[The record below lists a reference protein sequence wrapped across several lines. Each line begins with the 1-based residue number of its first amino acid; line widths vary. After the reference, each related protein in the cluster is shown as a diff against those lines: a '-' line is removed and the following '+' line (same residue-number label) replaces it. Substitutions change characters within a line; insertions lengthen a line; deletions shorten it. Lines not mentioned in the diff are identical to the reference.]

1 MSQAATDNTRNAH
14 EQGTPPAPSTALAL
28 ALEAGQDVGTRD
40 RFIAQAVAAG
50 DSPSVAADFL
60 GLSRQQ
66 IYAVVEAQ
74 RQIEGTEAQQL
85 TPEQESAWRATEN
98 RLEEMTS
105 GEDFE
110 RLVQVLLYDID
121 PTVRPLGG
129 VGDRAR
135 DAAADLAHGDGS
147 VYSISLEKEW
157 TRKVRSEVRRVLGFG
172 HKPAF
177 VYAIT
182 NRKTTRAAEDRLE
195 RWADGQGV
203 RLRVLGQRWLV
214 TKLLHPEYRDL
225 RSEVLGLA
233 AVQPRVFLEPGE
245 YRRLLNAR
253 PASLGL
259 DVERVGPDEP
269 TARLSQCLESRPAVV
284 LSGPGGIGKTRLV
297 LDLAE
302 NAKPGQVWR
311 FLDEAS
317 AVTPEAL
324 AELGGY
330 GEMVVVLD
338 NAHRR
343 RDLKQVLGLLER
355 RQPTPKI
362 VFVVRPNR
370 VESVE
375 QAAGSVWIGPL
386 SERDYLEVRR
396 LEDPDIAKLVKSPP
410 FNLDYDGMVRAVVEL
425 AEGNPQIAVLAATL
439 ARDGVSIAELSHTE
453 IFAQHVSGLL
463 STIADR
469 AAEPR
474 QLRELLAIVS
484 AVGSI
489 DREDEHAVKV
499 SGELLGFSSP
509 AIRRWLSELA
519 DLGLLIEQREGRF
532 VIKPDLLAEHVLV
545 SSFFTHRWQPVLDYR
560 DVLAAFAPKHLL
572 KMCSALGRVPGSQ
585 LDPQHPGLRALQAW
599 IAPTVASGD
608 LKTAAE
614 LIRALLPGA
623 ENLILD
629 YFQAL
634 VKRCEDDPNVLRG
647 EAGKTLVE
655 ATQGVNEDVAAGWK
669 LLLRLMAATAD
680 PKTVDAARVAMNSI
694 FQRVPVQ
701 VSDRDAWILATVQGT
716 LTNVTRG
723 YARRARTAGEL
734 RAATAAGQA
743 LLATTFESSTMSV
756 ERENE
761 IVLHSYA
768 LPGTPATEEA
778 LLVGVDVITSTFLR
792 IDIAEQLRS
801 IEAVT
806 ELGRRAAG
814 FAGAFGIRL
823 STDARAM
830 ANKALSE
837 FDQFMIDSFNELSL
851 PARSAALA
859 YLLARREWTTRSPDN
874 EEPTPPERLPPLPAR
889 TDELEEY
896 ITLFYPKPVDAP
908 RLVSWEE
915 NERAKRERCTQVAQ
929 RLASEADWR
938 EHLERWEGWREQATD
953 LFGGDTTL
961 SSSYPVGIVL
971 ADVAQQTPKRAVE
984 IIDQLINTDSV
995 LRTDTGRAINQLVAA
1010 GTVARTTVARWLKA
1024 DDTTR
1029 ATLAVAVGDLD
1040 SELAVRTFRELA
1052 SDPSVT
1058 VRRSVLTGL
1067 RYGRTTSEWRIAL
1080 GLRIAGELADIDA
1093 LNTILKVAE
1102 AADLRLTAELGKEA
1116 KQALV
1121 RTAEVER
1128 LDTHDLTDTLRRL
1141 EPLTGDLAMLWVW
1154 QRIEWLQNASQRN
1167 WMIDLLPDALAPS
1180 IREHATPA
1188 DLSQALQRFEMSDM
1202 SSLAG
1207 EALRTLLNWI
1217 DPGSPA
1223 ITELI
1228 VRLYDDPDKTKR
1240 AYLLLHLDISWE
1252 ACRARAEVLAER
1264 LDEEAVTELV
1274 DSMLPRTYSP
1284 GSYEHIEN
1292 ALEHVRSWTK
1302 PTADASFVHAVG
1314 ASIAMLERTLS
1325 RERERNRREAE
1336 LSTLT

>member
-1 MSQAATDNTRNAH
+1 MSQAAADNTRKAH

-40 RFIAQAVAAG
+40 RFIAQAVVAG
-50 DSPSVAADFL
+50 DSPSVVADFL

-66 IYAVVEAQ
+66 VYAVVESQ
-74 RQIEGTEAQQL
+74 RQLAGVEAR
-85 TPEQESAWRATEN
+85 EQIAPDQEHAWRATE
-98 RLEEMTS
+98 RQLEEMT
-105 GEDFE
+105 GAEDFE

-121 PTVRPLGG
+121 PSVRPLGG

-135 DAAADLAHGDGS
+135 DAAGDLVLDDGS

-157 TRKVRSEVRRVLGFG
+157 TRKMRREVRRILDFG
-172 HKPAF
+172 HRPRF

-182 NRKTTRAAEDRLE
+182 NRKTTRAAEERLE
-195 RWADGQGV
+195 QWAGNEGIT
-203 RLRVLGQRWLV
+203 LRVLGQRWLV
-214 TKLLHPEYRDL
+214 TKLLHPDHLHL
-225 RSEVLGLA
+225 RSEILGLA
-233 AVQPRVFLEPGE
+233 SPRPRVFLEPHE
-245 YRRLLNAR
+245 YRQLLNAR

-259 DVERVGPDEP
+259 DVTRVGSDEL
-269 TARLSQCLESRPAVV
+269 ASRLLESLKSRPAVV
-284 LSGPGGIGKTRLV
+284 LTGPGGIGKTRLV

-302 NAKPGQVWR
+302 DAKQGQVWR
-311 FLDEAS
+311 FLDEATACS
-317 AVTPEAL
+317 PQAL
-324 AELGGY
+324 GELSGNK
-330 GEMVVVLD
+330 EMVVVID

-343 RDLKQVLGLLER
+343 MDLKRVLGLLER
-355 RQPTPKI
+355 RQPRPKV
-362 VFVVRPNR
+362 VFVVRPMR
-370 VESVE
+370 VEAVE
-375 QAAGSVWIGPL
+375 QAAGIVWIGQL
-386 SERDYLEVRR
+386 SESDYLAVRR
-396 LEDPDIAKLVKSPP
+396 LGDPDITKLVKSPP
-410 FNLDYDGMVRAVVEL
+410 FSLSYDGMVRAIVGL
-425 AEGNPQIAVLAATL
+425 AEGNPQIAMLAATL
-439 ARDGVSIAELSHTE
+439 ARDGVSIAELSHAE

-463 STIADR
+463 STITDR
-469 AAEPR
+469 AAESR

-489 DREDEHAVKV
+489 DRDDEHAVRAV
-499 SGELLGFSSP
+499 GELLGFPAP

-519 DLGLLIEQREGRF
+519 DLGLLIEREGHF
-532 VIKPDLLAEHVLV
+532 AIKPDLLAEHVLV
-545 SSFFTHRWQPVLDYR
+545 ASFFTDRWQLVLDYR
-560 DVLAAFAPKHLL
+560 DVLAAFAPQHLQEL
-572 KMCSALGRVPGSQ
+572 CSALGRVPDGQ
-585 LDPQHPGLRALQAW
+585 LDRQHQGLRALRAR
-599 IAPTVASGD
+599 ITPIIASGD
-608 LKTAAE
+608 LKLAAE
-614 LIRALLPGA
+614 LIHALLPGA
-623 ENLILD
+623 EGLVLD
-629 YFQAL
+629 DFQAL
-634 VKRCEDDPNVLRG
+634 VKRCEHEPDLLRG

-655 ATQGVNEDVAAGWK
+655 ATQRVNKDVAAGWR

-680 PKTVDAARVAMNSI
+680 LKTADAARVAMMSI
-694 FQRVPVQ
+694 FQRVPFQ
-701 VSDRDAWILATVQGT
+701 VSNQDAWILATVQGT

-743 LLATTFESSTMSV
+743 LLATTFESSTMFV

-761 IVLHSYA
+761 LVLHSYA

-792 IDIAEQLRS
+792 LEIAEQLRS

-823 STDARAM
+823 SNDARAM

-837 FDQFMIDSFNELSL
+837 FDQFTIDSFNELSL

-874 EEPTPPERLPPLPAR
+874 EEQTPPERLPPLPTR

-908 RLVSWEE
+908 RLVPWEE

-938 EHLERWEGWREQATD
+938 EHLERWEEWREQAIE
-953 LFGGDTTL
+953 LFGQNTTL

-984 IIDQLINTDSV
+984 IIDQLIDTGSV
-995 LRTDTGRAINQLVAA
+995 LRTDTGRAMNQLVAA
-1010 GTVARTTVARWLKA
+1010 GTVGQTIVARWLKA
-1024 DDTTR
+1024 DDATR
-1029 ATLAVAVGDLD
+1029 AMLAVAVGDID

-1052 SDPSVT
+1052 SDPSMT
-1058 VRRSVLTGL
+1058 VRRGVLTGL

-1093 LNTILKVAE
+1093 LNTVLMVAE
-1102 AADLRLTAELGKEA
+1102 AADLRLTAEMGKEA

-1128 LDTHDLTDTLRRL
+1128 LDTHDLTETLRRL

-1154 QRIEWLQNASQRN
+1154 KRIEWLQDASQQN

-1188 DLSQALQRFEMSDM
+1188 DLSQALQRFEVSDM

-1223 ITELI
+1223 VTELI
-1228 VRLYDDPDKTKR
+1228 VRLYDDPVMNRR

-1252 ACRARAEVLAER
+1252 ACRARAEVLAEH
-1264 LDEEAVTELV
+1264 LDEEAVTMLV
-1274 DSMLPRTYSP
+1274 DAMLPSTWSGP
-1284 GSYEHIEN
+1284 YEPHLED
-1292 ALEHVRSWTK
+1292 ALEHLKSWTTQ
-1302 PTADASFVHAVG
+1302 PAGTSFGHAVG
-1314 ASIAMLERTLS
+1314 ASIVMLERMLS